1 MLLVAPHAVGDG
13 WRARFPLL
21 GRVCDHGP
29 FLFSVNNQGVFFL
42 LMFESNFGS
51 QILYPVQYFT
61 TLSCLDEDIWVQ
73 KHKISVKDEDI

>member
-1 MLLVAPHAVGDG
+1 VFVTMGLFFSQLTI
-13 WRARFPLL
+13 
-21 GRVCDHGP
+21 RV
-29 FLFSVNNQGVFFL
+29 FFFL

-51 QILYPVQYFT
+51 QILYTVQYFT